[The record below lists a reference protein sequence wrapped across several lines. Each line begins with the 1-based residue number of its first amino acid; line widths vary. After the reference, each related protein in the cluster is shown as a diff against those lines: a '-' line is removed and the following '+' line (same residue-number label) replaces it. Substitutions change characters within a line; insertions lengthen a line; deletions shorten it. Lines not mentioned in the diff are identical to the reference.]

1 MTWIETFR
9 RGASGWA
16 RHGLDLLYPPRC
28 SVCDMEPTPCDRS
41 ASGSGA
47 LVCDACRRL
56 LSGDRPRC
64 IRCAAPL
71 PATPVADPLEAGGV
85 STRCDRCARRAGG
98 PLEGLVVLGAYDASL
113 REQVLRTKRP
123 AGRLVAAGLARLLV
137 DRHRDV
143 LHGWAVDLVVP
154 IPMHWLRRCLR
165 GTSAADEMARWVG
178 AGLGLPWAAA
188 LRRRR
193 ATRMQ
198 NELPWEERR
207 ANVHGAFRAGR
218 HVAGRR
224 LLLVDD
230 VTTTGSTLL
239 ASAAAASAAG
249 AAAVYA
255 AVVARADR
263 DEDS

>member
-1 MTWIETFR
+1 MTWIETL
-9 RGASGWA
+9 RGGVTGWA

-28 SVCDMEPTPCDRS
+28 VVCDTEPTPGDAS
-41 ASGSGA
+41 AGESGPP
-47 LVCDACRRL
+47 VCDACRRI

-64 IRCAAPL
+64 IRCAARL
-71 PATPVADPLEAGGV
+71 PDALVADTVADIAASP
-85 STRCDRCARRAGG
+85 RCDRCARRGRH

-123 AGRLVAAGLARLLV
+123 GGRLVAAGLARLLV

-143 LHGWAVDLVVP
+143 LRGWGVDLVVP
-154 IPMHWLRRCLR
+154 VPMHWLRRCLR
-165 GTSAADEMARWVG
+165 GTSSADELARWVG
-178 AGLGLPWAAA
+178 AGLGVPWAAT

-198 NELPWEERR
+198 NELPWEERG
-207 ANVHGAFRAGR
+207 ANVRDAFRAAR
-218 HVAGRR
+218 HVTGRR

-239 ASAAAASAAG
+239 ACAAVSNAAG